1 MIKTYKKL
9 DIDKYINEN
18 KNSAAMK
25 EEDLNELVDSAGAM
39 IDRNDNYRATPSII
53 KSKKTSD
60 DFVRS
65 ATQGPEAY
73 FIYGG
78 PYYGVNYNYVV
89 NEEETLDEEISTET
103 LEDLDAFHG
112 SNKKYSR
119 DPKERARKYAV
130 KDIKKHF
137 YKAAAPGY
145 DLDPVDK
152 WASHSLPYDTNFDL
166 DLYAEGEMKNL
177 VDEIF
182 LKKKDERGIVK
193 KTNEQDIL
201 ADKISIP
208 DVSELKKTYE
218 KPMVLRKL
226 NHLIDLI
233 EKEEIKGDQLAIIIN
248 HLLDKVEIN
257 SLDDSLK
264 EILGDKIKYN
274 DEGGE

>member
-1 MIKTYKKL
+1 MIKTYKKS
-9 DIDKYINEN
+9 DIDKYIKEN
-18 KNSAAMK
+18 KNPTVR
-25 EEDLNELVDSAGAM
+25 EEDEINELVDSSGAM
-39 IDRNDNYRATPSII
+39 IDKNDNFRATPSII
-53 KSKKTSD
+53 RSKKTSD

-89 NEEETLDEEISTET
+89 NEEETLDEEISPET
-103 LEDLDAFHG
+103 LQDLDAFHG
-112 SNKKYSR
+112 KKKKYSR
-119 DPKERARKYAV
+119 DPKEKARKYAV

-137 YKAAAPGY
+137 YKPAAPGY
-145 DLDPVDK
+145 EVDTVDK
-152 WASHSLPYDTNFDL
+152 WSKHSLPYDTTFDL
-166 DLYAEGEMKNL
+166 DLYAEGEMKDL
-177 VDEIF
+177 VDEMF
-182 LKKKDERGIVK
+182 LKKKDEKGIVK

-226 NHLIDLI
+226 NHLLDLI
-233 EKEEIKGDQLAIIIN
+233 SKEEIRGDELAIIIN
-248 HLLDKVEIN
+248 HLLDNIDIN
-257 SLDDSLK
+257 SLDDSVK

-274 DEGGE
+274 DEGNE